1 MEVVI
6 FALFAL
12 LSVGFAIVEV
22 AHPHPVKST
31 MSMVVVLFCMA
42 VLFVLLGAP
51 FVAALQVLVYTGA
64 ILVLF
69 LFVLMLLNIGRERA
83 PAGGQPAQRWVALIG
98 AAFFAGFLGM
108 LFWRTHGED
117 PLAPLTA
124 DYLSIHR
131 LSWELFTT
139 WLLPFEVVGLL
150 LLVAVVAAY
159 VLARAPLPGE
169 MQPRGA
175 DAVAVIAGTSISPPY
190 APDAKPEPGGTKS

>member
-1 MEVVI
+1 MEVTV

-12 LSVGFAIVEV
+12 LAIAFAVVVV

-31 MSMVVVLFCMA
+31 MSMVVVLFCIA

-51 FVAALQVLVYTGA
+51 FLAAVQVLVYTGA

-69 LFVLMLLNIGRERA
+69 LFVLMLLNVGRERHA
-83 PAGGQPAQRWVALIG
+83 DAGQPAQRWVALVG

-108 LFWRTHGED
+108 LLWRTHKPDVLD
-117 PLAPLTA
+117 PLTP

-131 LSWELFTT
+131 LSWELFST
-139 WLLPFEVVGLL
+139 WLLPFELVGLL

-159 VLARAPLPGE
+159 ALARAPLPGE
-169 MQPRGA
+169 MSGGDPAATAIAPGPSGA
-175 DAVAVIAGTSISPPY
+175 AEQEGES
-190 APDAKPEPGGTKS
+190 

>member
-1 MEVVI
+1 MEVAVFSI
-6 FALFAL
+6 FAFLSVAFAL
-12 LSVGFAIVEV
+12 VVV

-69 LFVLMLLNIGRERA
+69 LFVLMLLNIGRERVA
-83 PAGGQPAQRWVALIG
+83 VAGQPAQRWVALVG

-108 LFWRTHGED
+108 LLWRTHGAEPLD
-117 PLAPLTA
+117 PLTT
-124 DYLSIHR
+124 DYLSIRR
-131 LSWELFTT
+131 LAWELFTT
-139 WLLPFEVVGLL
+139 WLLPFELVGLL

-159 VLARAPLPGE
+159 VLARAPQPGE
-169 MQPRGA
+169 LQ
-175 DAVAVIAGTSISPPY
+175 
-190 APDAKPEPGGTKS
+190 APLEPGAAAEAAEGGNES

>member
-1 MEVVI
+1 MEVAI
-6 FALFAL
+6 FSLFAL
-12 LSVGFAIVEV
+12 LTVGFAVVVV

-51 FVAALQVLVYTGA
+51 FLAALQVLVYTGA

-69 LFVLMLLNIGRERA
+69 LFVLMLLNVGRERG
-83 PAGGQPAQRWVALIG
+83 PAGGQPAQRWVALIA

-108 LFWRTHGED
+108 LFWRTHASD
-117 PLAPLTA
+117 ALAPLTP

-139 WLLPFEVVGLL
+139 WLLPFEIVGLL

-169 MQPRGA
+169 MQATGA
-175 DAVAVIAGTSISPPY
+175 STAMATTAPAEAPPAEPEAEGT
-190 APDAKPEPGGTKS
+190 EP

>member
-1 MEVVI
+1 MEVAI
-6 FALFAL
+6 FTLFAL
-12 LSVGFAIVEV
+12 LAVGFAIVVV

-31 MSMVVVLFCMA
+31 MSMVVVLFCLA

-51 FVAALQVLVYTGA
+51 FVAAVQVLVYTGA

-83 PAGGQPAQRWVALIG
+83 PAGGQPAQRWVALVA

-108 LFWRTHGED
+108 LFWRTHGSD
-117 PLAPLTA
+117 DLLALTP

-169 MQPRGA
+169 MQPPRESS
-175 DAVAVIAGTSISPPY
+175 AVAPAVV
-190 APDAKPEPGGTKS
+190 DPGEGE